1 MKIRLL
7 GFLEASVDGRLIV
20 LGALLGRVAG
30 AVSP

>member
-7 GFLEASVDGRLIV
+7 GFLEARVDGYPIV